1 MDKTMRYLLG
11 SFFTFAVAGAVGSPL
26 PPPPPRPAL
35 PTVLPTVTSAGPGTG
50 PVSGPIIEV
59 SSPVFD
65 FGRANS
71 GDIVKHTFKFKNTGN
86 QVLVV
91 SNVQP
96 SCGCTAAGQWTREVK
111 PGETGT
117 IPIQFNSRGY
127 RGVVAKMI
135 TVISNA
141 KNEPRKYLQLK
152 GTIWI
157 PIEVFP
163 IYPVL
168 TVTPELPP
176 SSKIVGITNNTDG
189 PVAVFAPAVNNPGL
203 QVELRTNQV
212 GKAYELIV
220 SPAKPLP
227 KSSLRGQIT
236 LRTSLPKL
244 PELTITAFLNYQPLI
259 QVWPS
264 GVYLPPGPLPG
275 TYVSTLTFFNH
286 STNALA
292 LSDPVL
298 SGPTGKVDNVKVVLN
313 QIQPGR
319 FFNVKLTF
327 PEGFEVAQN
336 ESFTFHIKSNKAAEA
351 EITLPVHQFNR
362 PAPRTVPRPVPYR
375 PAPTKAPQT
384 PVPPSLFPSA
394 SSAK

>member
-1 MDKTMRYLLG
+1 ML
-11 SFFTFAVAGAVGSPL
+11 AG
-26 PPPPPRPAL
+26 PRPAAA
-35 PTVLPTVTSAGPGTG
+35 PT
-50 PVSGPIIEV
+50 SGPIIQFAA
-59 SSPVFD
+59 PVYD
-65 FGRANS
+65 FGRADA
-71 GDIVKHTFKFKNTGN
+71 GDIVKHTYKFKNTGN

-91 SNVQP
+91 NNVQP

-127 RGVVAKMI
+127 RGIVGKTI
-135 TVISNA
+135 TVLSNA
-141 KNEPRKYLQLK
+141 KNEPRKYLMLK
-152 GTIWI
+152 GTIWM
-157 PIEVFP
+157 PIDVFP
-163 IYPVL
+163 TYPVL
-168 TVTPELPP
+168 SVTPEQPA
-176 SSKIVGITNNTDG
+176 SSKVVTITNNTEG

-212 GKAYELIV
+212 GKAYELVV

-264 GVYLPPGPLPG
+264 GVFLPPGPLPG
-275 TYVSTLTFFNH
+275 KYVSTLTFFNH
-286 STNALA
+286 STNALT

-298 SGPTGKVDNVKVVLN
+298 SGPDGKVRNVKVALN

-327 PEGFEVAQN
+327 PEGFQVAQN
-336 ESFTFHIKSNKAAEA
+336 ETYTFSIKSNKPAEP
-351 EITLPVHQFNR
+351 EITLPLHQFVRPTLR
-362 PAPRTVPRPVPYR
+362 PAPYVPVLPKVSPHKPVVSPHRPVP
-375 PAPTKAPQT
+375 A
-384 PVPPSLFPSA
+384 SLFPPA